1 MFLLVSLDS
10 RVQHLHVIGDLTDQI
25 RRFLIPISVGYATA
39 LGASSSLRIT
49 AIGVC
54 KARIYYT
61 ICRILLADLGLAAIL
76 HVLEIVIESTLS
88 YLLMGLAVAGP
99 ILTIQI
105 TQVVGAFI

>member
-25 RRFLIPISVGYATA
+25 RRFLISISVGYATA

-76 HVLEIVIESTLS
+76 HVLEIVIESALS